1 MDAEE
6 RKTRI
11 LIVDDEPDILSSLQA
26 LLNALEPSWAVDT
39 ANGGPNGL
47 EQLQKQSYDVV
58 ISDYRMPGMDGLEFL
73 SKARKSSSSM
83 PMVLMT
89 AFPDLKIAID
99 AINEV
104 GIQNF
109 FTKPLDP
116 DEVIKVL
123 KELLASKDRALQ
135 KDRAFARAMDLARK
149 KP

>member
-6 RKTRI
+6 RKKRV

-26 LLNALEPSWAVDT
+26 LLNALEPNWQVDT
-39 ANGGPNGL
+39 ANGGPQGL
-47 EQLQKQSYDVV
+47 DLVAKQSYDVV

-73 SKARKSSSSM
+73 AGVRKTSTSM

-99 AINEV
+99 AINDV

-116 DEVIKVL
+116 DEIIKVL
-123 KELLASKDRALQ
+123 KEILASKDRALQ